1 MSAPEPALPASGV
14 AVAET
19 TQGEQGRLSAHLGLP
34 GATVLAITVV
44 VGSGA
49 LVLPGI
55 AYRQAGAD
63 AAFAWIVAA
72 AVTIPLLVVFARL
85 GARYPGAGGVAGFAH
100 AGFGRTAAAAVEVL
114 MLGTFSL
121 GIPAIALTGGNYV
134 VRALDLSIKSGPAA
148 AVLVLGAGAVVA
160 IGVRLSGRLQTALA
174 LMLTVGLL
182 CAALLALRNPVTPVS
197 VHVPTDTSQLFTVA
211 ATVGTVF
218 FAFTG
223 WEVISFTTEEYR
235 NPQRD
240 FPRVLVLSF
249 VIVTAMYILLAIG
262 LQAQL
267 PATDPGLSGAP
278 VGDMV
283 EQAAG
288 SGAAQATTVLGI
300 VAIAANL
307 VGAFWGASRLVMASA
322 RAGLLPRPLARVRAH
337 RQLLAA
343 PRGRRLRPGLPGGHR
358 IADRRPVLPRHHAE
372 PGRAELLRDLPVLRA
387 RLRPALHRLGTG
399 VRHRGG
405 RSAGPGHAGLRAGV
419 LDLPAGAVD
428 GRVAGAPLPRPAD
441 RRRSRRQ
448 LAPGCWQPAG
458 RQLVLEPEHLSRR
471 PAGRLGRRLGADREL
486 RDGQLDP
493 FSDAQRHR

>member
-1 MSAPEPALPASGV
+1 MSAPEPALPANGV

-19 TQGEQGRLSAHLGLP
+19 TPQDQGRLSAHLGLP
-34 GATVLAITVV
+34 GATALAITVV

-134 VRALDLSIKSGPAA
+134 VRALDLSISSGPAA

-174 LMLTVGLL
+174 LMLTIGLL

-267 PATDPGLSGAP
+267 PATDPGLAGAP

-288 SGAAQATTVLGI
+288 SGAAQATRLLGI

-322 RAGLLPRPLARVRAH
+322 RAGLLPRPLALVHSGSSSPRRAVAVCVSVCLVVIGLQTAGLFSLGTMLSLAGRNFFVIYLFCALAYARLYTGWARAFGIVVAVVLATVTLGFGLASWIYLLALLTAGSLAH
-337 RQLLAA
+337 RYH
-343 PRGRRLRPGLPGGHR
+343 GRR
-358 IADRRPVLPRHHAE
+358 A
-372 PGRAELLRDLPVLRA
+372 
-387 RLRPALHRLGTG
+387 GTETE
-399 VRHRGG
+399 
-405 RSAGPGHAGLRAGV
+405 A
-419 LDLPAGAVD
+419 
-428 GRVAGAPLPRPAD
+428 VAG
-441 RRRSRRQ
+441 
-448 LAPGCWQPAG
+448 
-458 RQLVLEPEHLSRR
+458 
-471 PAGRLGRRLGADREL
+471 
-486 RDGQLDP
+486 
-493 FSDAQRHR
+493 

>member
-1 MSAPEPALPASGV
+1 MSAPEPALPANGV
-14 AVAET
+14 AVVET

-34 GATVLAITVV
+34 GATALAITVV

-63 AAFAWIVAA
+63 AVFAWIVAA

-134 VRALDLSIKSGPAA
+134 VRALGLSIKSGPAA
-148 AVLVLGAGAVVA
+148 AVLVLGAGAVVSV
-160 IGVRLSGRLQTALA
+160 GVRLSGRLQTALA
-174 LMLTVGLL
+174 LMLTIGLL
-182 CAALLALRNPVTPVS
+182 CAALLALHNPVTSVS
-197 VHVPTDTSQLFTVA
+197 VHVPSDTSQWFTVA

-267 PATDPGLSGAP
+267 PATDPGLAGAP
-278 VGDMV
+278 V
-283 EQAAG
+283 G

-322 RAGLLPRPLARVRAH
+322 RAGLLPRPLARVHADSSSPRRAVAACVLVCLVVIGLQTAGLFSLGTMLSLAG
-337 RQLLAA
+337 RNFFVIYLFCALAYARLYTGWARVFGIVVAAVLALVTLGFGLASWIYLLVLLAA
-343 PRGRRLRPGLPGGHR
+343 GSLAHR
-358 IADRRPVLPRHHAE
+358 YH
-372 PGRAELLRDLPVLRA
+372 
-387 RLRPALHRLGTG
+387 
-399 VRHRGG
+399 
-405 RSAGPGHAGLRAGV
+405 
-419 LDLPAGAVD
+419 
-428 GRVAGAPLPRPAD
+428 
-441 RRRSRRQ
+441 
-448 LAPGCWQPAG
+448 G
-458 RQLVLEPEHLSRR
+458 RQTV
-471 PAGRLGRRLGADREL
+471 AD
-486 RDGQLDP
+486 
-493 FSDAQRHR
+493 S